1 MFQLMRKNQQTI
13 RKIKQLV
20 IIMIFSIHIK
30 KYKYIIQLLFEKCQ
44 IKPNT
49 KGIYGIGS
57 TSTSLILSYTSNF
70 LFSSLFNF
78 LPFFSLTLFIS
89 LFLSFFL
96 SIFSS
101 SYLIN
106 VVFQLSNPR
115 EEVFL

>member
-20 IIMIFSIHIK
+20 IIIIFSIYIK
-30 KYKYIIQLLFEKCQ
+30 QYKYIIQLLFEKCQ

-115 EEVFL
+115 